1 MKKHILLVDG
11 YNMIGHWPELRK
23 LRDDNLE
30 DARDRLIELL
40 AEYKAQKGWDVK
52 LVFDAHFAPGVKQ
65 TYNQHNLAV
74 IYTAAK
80 ETADECIERLTHEL
94 RGRHTEIFVATSDMT
109 EQNVV
114 FGLGA
119 SRIPASELE
128 TDVKTSKKKV
138 DELTKLTQ
146 TERLL
151 NRITV
156 KPDVAYKLEQMRRG
170 IKE

>member
-1 MKKHILLVDG
+1 
-11 YNMIGHWPELRK
+11 MIGHWPELRK

-52 LVFDAHFAPGVKQ
+52 LVFDAHFVPGVKQ
-65 TYNQHNLAV
+65 TYNQHNLEV

-94 RGRHTEIFVATSDMT
+94 RNRQTQIIVATSDMT

-119 SRIPASELE
+119 ARMPASELA
-128 TDVKTSKKKV
+128 V
-138 DELTKLTQ
+138 ELNIVQKRIDSLAKRTQ
-146 TERLL
+146 TERSP
-151 NRITV
+151 NRIEPR
-156 KPDVAYKLEQMRRG
+156 PDVAMKLEQIRRG
-170 IKE
+170 LKD

>member
-65 TYNQHNLAV
+65 TYNQHNLEV
-74 IYTAAK
+74 IYTATK

-94 RGRHTEIFVATSDMT
+94 RGRHTQIIVATSDMT

-119 SRIPASELE
+119 ARMPASELA
-128 TDVKTSKKKV
+128 V
-138 DELTKLTQ
+138 ELNIVQKRINQLAKRTQ
-146 TERLL
+146 TRRSP
-151 NRITV
+151 NRIEPR
-156 KPDVAYKLEQMRRG
+156 PDVARKLEQMRRG
-170 IKE
+170 LKE